1 MQRSEMRRSSRQLR
15 PVAEAQAMN
24 NNEKAVREPKYVTKA
39 DLLKI
44 VSEELSAVTG
54 MSRQQRR
61 KLERDLRKQRS
72 RP

>member
-1 MQRSEMRRSSRQLR
+1 
-15 PVAEAQAMN
+15 MN